1 MAFLAPKDLVA
12 IVACKEFAVSLDHLV
27 LKA

>member
-1 MAFLAPKDLVA
+1 MVFLAPKDLVA
-12 IVACKEFAVSLDHLV
+12 IVACKEFAESLGHLV